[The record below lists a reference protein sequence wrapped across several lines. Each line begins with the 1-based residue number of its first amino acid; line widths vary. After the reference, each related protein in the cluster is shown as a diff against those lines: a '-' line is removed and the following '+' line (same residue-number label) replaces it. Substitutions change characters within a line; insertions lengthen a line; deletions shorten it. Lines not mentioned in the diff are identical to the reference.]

1 MSFSH
6 RPEVPTEE
14 LPSYYSD
21 LGDDNVRHRF
31 RDFDVPDNFSF
42 FDRQMLDSKSHNF
55 CLDFGEDSA
64 FCAFDLDAQSYEKL
78 LTSPRPADLHT
89 RWINIWMP
97 STQKDLLGMLAR
109 HFDFT
114 PRLLGILQGDP
125 VPARSSTSL
134 RSQKSSSTLRSKLS
148 FMTSKSNKSNSINER
163 ATNANG
169 ASPDSEE
176 SIGMTD
182 LMHSTQL
189 EMVQNLSHYQM
200 IDDVWHW
207 STVDQGRRCKY
218 GNCV

>member
-1 MSFSH
+1 MLSPF
-6 RPEVPTEE
+6 RPAAPAEE
-14 LPSYYSD
+14 LLSYYSD
-21 LGDDNVRHRF
+21 LGDDNVRRCF
-31 RDFDVPDNFSF
+31 RDFDVQDNFSL

-55 CLDFGEDSA
+55 CLDFGEDNA
-64 FCAFDLDAQSYEKL
+64 FCGFDLNAQSYEKL

-97 STQKDLLGMLAR
+97 STQKDLLGLLAR

-114 PRLLGILQGDP
+114 PRLLGILKSDP
-125 VPARSSTSL
+125 VPARSSASL

-148 FMTSKSNKSNSINER
+148 FITTKSNKSNSIKGR
-163 ATNANG
+163 AREANG

-189 EMVQNLSHYQM
+189 EMVHDLNHYQM

>member
-1 MSFSH
+1 MSFPH
-6 RPEVPTEE
+6 RPETPAEE

-31 RDFDVPDNFSF
+31 RDFDVQDNFSL
-42 FDRQMLDSKSHNF
+42 FDRQMLDPKSHNF

-64 FCAFDLDAQSYEKL
+64 FCALDLDAQSYEKL

-114 PRLLGILQGDP
+114 PRLLGILKSDP
-125 VPARSSTSL
+125 VPARSSASL
-134 RSQKSSSTLRSKLS
+134 RSQKSSSTLRSRLS
-148 FMTSKSNKSNSINER
+148 FITTNKSNSIKER
-163 ATNANG
+163 AREANE
-169 ASPDSEE
+169 ASPVSEE

-189 EMVQNLSHYQM
+189 EMVQDLNHYQM

-207 STVDQGRRCKY
+207 STVDQGRRCEY
-218 GNCV
+218 GNGV